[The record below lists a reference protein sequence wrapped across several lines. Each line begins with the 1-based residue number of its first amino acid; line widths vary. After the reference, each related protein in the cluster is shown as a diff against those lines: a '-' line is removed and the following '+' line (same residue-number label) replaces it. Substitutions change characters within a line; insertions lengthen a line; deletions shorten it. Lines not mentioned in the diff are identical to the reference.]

1 MNAVALYDLEVDLVE
16 EMRLRT
22 WARANYVPPEERDL
36 TWHPVVLEE
45 MDARDQEQSPEGPR
59 QNPQPHG

>member
-1 MNAVALYDLEVDLVE
+1 MDALAVFEVEVDLLE
-16 EMRLRT
+16 EIRLRT

-45 MDARDQEQSPEGPR
+45 MDARDREQAQEREFTKR
-59 QNPQPHG
+59 HG

>member
-1 MNAVALYDLEVDLVE
+1 MDALAVFEVEVDLLE
-16 EMRLRT
+16 EIRLRT

-45 MDARDQEQSPEGPR
+45 MDARDQEQAQER
-59 QNPQPHG
+59 EFMKRHG

>member
-1 MNAVALYDLEVDLVE
+1 MDALAAFEVEVDLLE
-16 EMRLRT
+16 EIRLRT

-45 MDARDQEQSPEGPR
+45 MDARDSEQAQEREFTKR
-59 QNPQPHG
+59 HG

>member
-1 MNAVALYDLEVDLVE
+1 MDALAAFEVEVDLLE
-16 EMRLRT
+16 EIRLRT

-45 MDARDQEQSPEGPR
+45 MDARDREQAQEREFPKR
-59 QNPQPHG
+59 HG

>member
-1 MNAVALYDLEVDLVE
+1 MDALAVFEVEVDLLE
-16 EMRLRT
+16 EIRLRT

-45 MDARDQEQSPEGPR
+45 MDARDREQAQEREFMKR
-59 QNPQPHG
+59 HG

>member
-1 MNAVALYDLEVDLVE
+1 MDALAAFEVEVDLLE
-16 EMRLRT
+16 EIRLRT

-45 MDARDQEQSPEGPR
+45 MDARDREQAQEREFTKR
-59 QNPQPHG
+59 HG